1 LKIINNLLCKSI
13 ASSVTNPEQYH
24 SKMQS
29 HREITSTPNAPAA
42 IGPFS
47 QATKANGVVYV
58 SGCLGLDPATK
69 TLVPGGVGAQA
80 RRALENLKNVI
91 EASGSNLSKV
101 MKCTVLLTDMANF
114 AEING
119 IYAEYFPSQ
128 PPARTTF
135 AVAGLPLGGLFEVDA
150 IALE

>member
-91 EASGSNLSKV
+91 EASGSN
-101 MKCTVLLTDMANF
+101 
-114 AEING
+114 
-119 IYAEYFPSQ
+119 
-128 PPARTTF
+128 
-135 AVAGLPLGGLFEVDA
+135 
-150 IALE
+150 